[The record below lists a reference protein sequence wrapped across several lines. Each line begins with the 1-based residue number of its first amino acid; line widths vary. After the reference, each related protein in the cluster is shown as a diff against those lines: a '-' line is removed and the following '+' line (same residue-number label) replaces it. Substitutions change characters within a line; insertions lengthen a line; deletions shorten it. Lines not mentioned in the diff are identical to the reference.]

1 MLSYLIHRILI
12 MIPTLLAIS
21 ALTFIIIQLPPGD
34 YLETY
39 IAELESQ
46 GENIDPAKI
55 QYLREQYGLDQ
66 PMIVQYAYWLGGML
80 QGDMGYS
87 FEYSQPVSKIVGDRL
102 FLTFVVTLATVL
114 FTYIVAFPVGVY
126 SATHQYSWSD
136 YSLTFLGFM
145 GLATPNFL
153 LALVLLYLSNR
164 YL

>member
-1 MLSYLIHRILI
+1 MLGYVVHRLLI

-46 GENIDPAKI
+46 GQNVDAEKI
-55 QYLREQYGLDQ
+55 EFLRKQYGLDQ
-66 PMIVQYAYWLGGML
+66 PMIVQYLYWLGGLL

-87 FEYSQPVSKIVGDRL
+87 FEYSLPVSQIVGDRL

-114 FTYIVAFPVGVY
+114 FTYFVAFPIGV
-126 SATHQYSWSD
+126 
-136 YSLTFLGFM
+136 
-145 GLATPNFL
+145 
-153 LALVLLYLSNR
+153 
-164 YL
+164 